1 MSVRVL
7 VSHMAAFEVLVAW
20 EYMLALKVNMLGVRR
35 LLTVTS
41 TLLLMQYL
49 KWVCCN
55 LVPYNYISLL
65 IEDILSNSIK
75 VLVT

>member
-1 MSVRVL
+1 
-7 VSHMAAFEVLVAW
+7 MATFEVLVMVGVRAAQ
-20 EYMLALKVNMLGVRR
+20 EVNTLGVRR
-35 LLTVTS
+35 LLSVTS
-41 TLLLMQYL
+41 TLLPVQYL

-55 LVPYNYISLL
+55 LIPYNYISLL

>member
-1 MSVRVL
+1 VGIR
-7 VSHMAAFEVLVAW
+7 A
-20 EYMLALKVNMLGVRR
+20 ALKVNTLGNRG
-35 LLTVTS
+35 LLSVTS
-41 TLLLMQYL
+41 TLLPMQYL

-65 IEDILSNSIK
+65 IEDIISNSIK

>member
-1 MSVRVL
+1 MGIR
-7 VSHMAAFEVLVAW
+7 A
-20 EYMLALKVNMLGVRR
+20 ALKVSTLGVRR

-41 TLLLMQYL
+41 TLLPAQYL

-55 LVPYNYISLL
+55 LIPYNYISLL
-65 IEDILSNSIK
+65 IKDIISNSIK